1 VKASV
6 NVVKLIKLSEG
17 FKAKPYL
24 CPAGVPT
31 IGYGSTRYP
40 DGRVVTLQDA
50 AISEETA
57 SAMVLATLSEY
68 ENAVNRYVTVP
79 LNQNQY
85 DSLVDFAYNA
95 GATNL
100 RTSTLLKKLNL
111 GDYIGAALEFGKW
124 IYGGGKRLAGL
135 VTRRAAEKNLFNR
148 PV

>member
-57 SAMVLATLSEY
+57 SSMVLAMLSEY

-79 LNQNQY
+79 LNQNQF
-85 DSLVDFAYNA
+85 DSLTDFAYNA

-111 GDYIGAALEFGKW
+111 GDYVGAALEFGKW

-148 PV
+148 LV